1 MKKDISE
8 FNYMWTKIE
17 KNFGWQRVHDVIGV
31 LNWDYEGEYPD
42 LPKLKDKAKEVLL
55 EAFFLG
61 EGQISSG
68 GFVGECTGEGLHLS
82 FVVEEVFTGDF

>member
-1 MKKDISE
+1 
-8 FNYMWTKIE
+8 MWTKIE
-17 KNFGWQRVHDVIGV
+17 SNFDWHKIKSVMFILAWSYDENPITI
-31 LNWDYEGEYPD
+31 L
-42 LPKLKDKAKEVLL
+42 KLKEKAKDVLL

>member
-17 KNFGWQRVHDVIGV
+17 KNFGWQRVHDVMLV
-31 LNWDYEGEYPD
+31 LDWDYNDESPTITQIKE
-42 LPKLKDKAKEVLL
+42 KAKEVLL